1 MLVKHKEIFDKIKYL
16 MKAKNN
22 NSDDYHEKYLKIRIK
37 SDDDLS
43 LQNILLMY
51 DVVILIKS
59 VANNEKNTIL
69 K

>member
-1 MLVKHKEIFDKIKYL
+1 

-59 VANNEKNTIL
+59 VANDEKNTIL
-69 K
+69 R

>member
-43 LQNILLMY
+43 LQNI
-51 DVVILIKS
+51 
-59 VANNEKNTIL
+59 
-69 K
+69 